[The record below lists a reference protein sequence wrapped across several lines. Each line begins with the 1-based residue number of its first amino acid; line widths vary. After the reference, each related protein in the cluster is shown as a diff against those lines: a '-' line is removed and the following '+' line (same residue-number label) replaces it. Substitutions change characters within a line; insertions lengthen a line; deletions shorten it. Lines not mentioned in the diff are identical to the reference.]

1 MYQLQGESH
10 MNNPKNE
17 PAENDDRL
25 YPEHPIVAAS
35 AVIIREGKILLIK
48 RGHEPNK
55 GRWSIPG
62 GRIELGETV
71 YEAAQRE
78 VFEECNIKVEILRFL
93 FVGDNIIRDNAGKV
107 KYHYVLIDLLAEY
120 KSGEIV
126 AQSDA
131 TEYRWV
137 TPEELPGLDMTPQLR
152 TLLMQ
157 TMSH

>member
-1 MYQLQGESH
+1 M
-10 MNNPKNE
+10 NE
-17 PAENDDRL
+17 PAEIDDRL
-25 YPEHPIVAAS
+25 YPRFPIVAAS
-35 AVIIREGKILLIK
+35 AVIIRDGKILMIK
-48 RGHEPNK
+48 RAHEPNK
-55 GRWSIPG
+55 GLWSIPG

-93 FVGDNIIRDNAGKV
+93 FAGDNIIRDDAGKV

>member
-1 MYQLQGESH
+1 M
-10 MNNPKNE
+10 NE
-17 PAENDDRL
+17 PAEIDDRL
-25 YPEHPIVAAS
+25 YPRFPIVAAS
-35 AVIIREGKILLIK
+35 AVIIRDGKILMIK
-48 RGHEPNK
+48 RAHEPNK
-55 GRWSIPG
+55 GLWSIPG

-93 FVGDNIIRDNAGKV
+93 FAGDNIIRDDAGKV

-131 TEYRWV
+131 AEYKWV

-152 TLLMQ
+152 TLLTQ
-157 TMSH
+157 TMPH